1 MKYLFGKNSCRAK
14 RQAAAKSLVFSGLAL
29 ATILT
34 FSFAFSGCA
43 KIEGLLHGG
52 KTGAHGSEQAALY
65 YCPMHP
71 TYTSPKPGTCP
82 ICNMNLV
89 PMEAH
94 DDHSEHEMKPTD
106 AQTVCLLHECPMIK
120 AGETCPMLIVSE
132 TGEVPQCPVCQKAIA
147 EDELKP
153 VAAGRPDGYA
163 AVSLSAAKRQ
173 LIGIRTA
180 PVAKRTLKSTLRTAG
195 LMLRSAELNFF
206 VYESDLPKMAEGNK
220 MTAFFP
226 AIGKEFTGTV
236 SRIPLS
242 LDRGLSPSTIGA
254 GGVLSAGSSQLTVRA
269 RMDDPANL
277 LRRGMTADV
286 EIYNEAGNA
295 AAVPEAAVFFTG
307 RRAIVFVE
315 KSEGLY
321 EPREVTLGT
330 RADGYYAVES
340 GVDVGET
347 VVTSGNFLIDSESR
361 LQASFQGSAGTKPS
375 AASKKENPTHA
386 H

>member
-1 MKYLFGKNSCRAK
+1 MKYS
-14 RQAAAKSLVFSGLAL
+14 VI
-29 ATILT
+29 ILT
-34 FSFAFSGCA
+34 GAFALTMALSGCA
-43 KIEGLLHGG
+43 KIEGLL
-52 KTGAHGSEQAALY
+52 GSASKASSSASPSAATY

-89 PMEAH
+89 PMKAQKAQKAQQAH

-106 AQTVCLLHECPMIK
+106 EQTVCLLHECPMMK
-120 AGETCPMLIVSE
+120 AGEECPMLIVSE
-132 TGEVPQCPVCQKAIA
+132 TGEVPQCPVCQKAIEA
-147 EDELKP
+147 DELKP
-153 VAAGRPDGYA
+153 VTAGRPDGYA

-180 PVAKRTLKSTLRTAG
+180 PVAERTLKSTLRTAG
-195 LMLRSAELNFF
+195 LMLRASELNFF
-206 VYESDLPKMAEGNK
+206 VYESDLPTLAEGNAIK
-220 MTAFFP
+220 AFFP
-226 AIGKEFTGTV
+226 AVGKEFTGTV

-254 GGVLSAGSSQLTVRA
+254 GGVLSASSNQLTVRA
-269 RMDDPANL
+269 RMDDPDGL

-286 EIYNEAGNA
+286 EIYNDAGRA
-295 AAVPEAAVFFTG
+295 VSVPEAAVFFTG

-321 EPREVTLGT
+321 EPREVKLGT
-330 RADGYYAVES
+330 RADGFYAVES
-340 GVDVGET
+340 GLDLGEK

-361 LQASFQGSAGTKPS
+361 LQASFQGSGA
-375 AASKKENPTHA
+375 AASSGTENPA
-386 H
+386 HVH